1 MVLRA
6 RRKRGTA
13 MTPKLL
19 TIGLIVASLVGYQLA
34 QRTMP
39 TGTNPFAVIAIA
51 YVLGIIACAFLAP
64 GVGKPIGPADVALLR
79 HWPIWVLAG
88 SVVGIEVGYLLAYRA
103 GWPLATTTGITYT
116 TTMVLL
122 AVIGATCFSEGI
134 SPRRAAGVVL
144 AIGGVWL
151 LVAPTRMP

>member
-1 MVLRA
+1 M
-6 RRKRGTA
+6 TA
-13 MTPKLL
+13 KLL

-39 TGTNPFAVIAIA
+39 AGANPFVVIAIA
-51 YVLGIIACAFLAP
+51 YFLGIIACALLAP
-64 GVGKPIGPADVALLR
+64 GVGKPIGLADAALLR
-79 HWPIWVLAG
+79 HWPVWVLAG

-116 TTMVLL
+116 ASMVLL
-122 AVIGATCFSEGI
+122 AIIGAACFSEGI

-151 LVAPTRMP
+151 LVAPTRTP